1 VALAG
6 AIWVGI
12 GAAIIAVIAVLFLK
26 EVPLRSTWEEGPPPP
41 PALG

>member
-1 VALAG
+1 MRRALTWQL
-6 AIWVGI
+6 II

-41 PALG
+41 SSG